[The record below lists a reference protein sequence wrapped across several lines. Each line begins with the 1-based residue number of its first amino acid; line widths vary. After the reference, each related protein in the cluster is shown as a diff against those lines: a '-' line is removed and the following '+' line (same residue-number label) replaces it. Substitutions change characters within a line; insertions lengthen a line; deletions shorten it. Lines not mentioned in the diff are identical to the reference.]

1 MLDEIIRSAGQLL
14 DAPVQQEAGSW
25 LIDAW
30 VFLDPHDTEAQPR
43 QQIVQLFEGPERDLL
58 YLSSTVGP
66 YADGLDLASLLRQM
80 VGALHCSLYLAAP
93 DAEGVEHLK
102 IASALETAKLEPER
116 LAKVVRE
123 VAVFADR
130 FEAELFGRDVDVR

>member
-1 MLDEIIRSAGQLL
+1 MNAELNLHHLVVHANLG
-14 DAPVQQEAGSW
+14 DA
-25 LIDAW
+25 
-30 VFLDPHDTEAQPR
+30 R

-58 YLSSTVGP
+58 YLSSTIGP
-66 YADGLDLASLLRQM
+66 YEEGLDLAALLRQM

-102 IASALETAKLEPER
+102 IASALETAKLDPER
-116 LAKVVRE
+116 LAQVVRE